1 MKQIVFFI
9 FLCLTTQLTA
19 GEKGHNLTDLLQSFG
34 DNGEYA
40 QMDSIYRLITRESRY
55 SQDKL
60 YALNHYC
67 PIKVS

>member
-40 QMDSIYRLITRESRY
+40 QMDSI
-55 SQDKL
+55 
-60 YALNHYC
+60 
-67 PIKVS
+67 